1 MKKTPA
7 LAGVLYARIPHG
19 RLGAGGWK
27 APCTVDFEPDSFLR
41 LYQTAHS
48 ESIVDK
54 WDNLHSGRVGPQ
66 RERQA
71 RARPFSQR
79 FALQRKGQCTLKLK
93 GPAYCRAFLHSVIID
108 DGS

>member
-7 LAGVLYARIPHG
+7 RPRWGLVRTPTARALG
-19 RLGAGGWK
+19 GGGAGK
-27 APCTVDFEPDSFLR
+27 RRAFVDFEPDSFLR

-54 WDNLHSGRVGPQ
+54 WDNFALGRVGPQ

-79 FALQRKGQCTLKLK
+79 SALQRNGQRTWNSKARHIAV
-93 GPAYCRAFLHSVIID
+93 PFYFP
-108 DGS
+108 

>member
-1 MKKTPA
+1 MKKTLG

-19 RLGAGGWK
+19 RLGAGAGK
-27 APCTVDFEPDSFLR
+27 RPAFVDFDPDSFPR

-54 WDNLHSGRVGPQ
+54 WDNFASGPVGPQ

-71 RARPFSQR
+71 RARSFSQR
-79 FALQRKGQCTLKLK
+79 SSLQRNGQRTWNSKARHIAAPLYF
-93 GPAYCRAFLHSVIID
+93 P
-108 DGS
+108 